1 MSFYVL
7 YMNYLDYV
15 DYVVRFVFLLL
26 LHITYRILAALLKLF
41 FGVLRGDGRLI
52 SMKQC
57 SKIKY
62 FTKICQKM
70 AQVPFS
76 EYF

>member
-1 MSFYVL
+1 MSFYIL

-15 DYVVRFVFLLL
+15 DYVVRFGFLLL
-26 LHITYRILAALLKLF
+26 LHITYRILTALLKLF